1 MAEGQLPPEASS
13 DPRFEIGHVLFLD
26 IVGYSKSLINEQSE
40 SLRVLND
47 AVRGAAQFRAA
58 EAEGKLV
65 RLPTGDGMALVF
77 RTTPEAPARCA
88 LELSQALKSHPEV
101 QVRMGIH
108 CGPVNEVVDVNE
120 RANIT
125 GAGINIAQRVMDCGD
140 GGHILLSKRVAE
152 DLEDYREWKPRLH
165 DLGPCEVKH
174 GVIVFLVNL
183 YTDSLGNPAIPK
195 KFKLAKIK
203 RRPGVKTPRSIKP
216 ILLGLALFAL
226 IAAFPLWQFLA
237 RAQTKTERAK
247 LREGVVE
254 YPQMEAQV
262 RGSRTENNPDSEQ
275 EKIYA
280 QLGKQ
285 LGVDAKVLRE
295 KLPRFADEL
304 KKAPNAG
311 NYERASASYV
321 ARDYVE
327 AERLSLQAAAEARKN
342 VPVNAKDLL
351 ASLELAGLSAYQAIE
366 YGRAMQHFREAE
378 RLTDSARDLDDWVS
392 LQHEIAD
399 LLVAEGK
406 YSEAEKI
413 FRGVIAARSS
423 ALGPEHADT
432 LDSRHRLIYALTRQS
447 KYAEAENEARQVLKL
462 REKVLGREHL
472 DTVVSRYNLA
482 DTLVDQGKYPEAE
495 ELYRGVIRLNKKRFG
510 AEHPRTLSAQVGL
523 ATSLGAQGKNAE
535 AESLYREI
543 IKLDQRVYG
552 PDHPNTLNDRMN
564 LATTLQSDGKYPD
577 AEREYREVIKI
588 ETELIG
594 PNHPDTLTCRNNLSE
609 VLDDAGK
616 YVEAETECRQIIGP
630 EEKALGPEN
639 RVTLNSQGNLV
650 VALIGQSKF
659 GEAET
664 QYKDLL
670 ERMDRVLG
678 LEHPDTLGYTSKFV
692 AALLRQKRSEQA
704 RAIAQEQ
711 AERARK
717 LFGPANPTTRSY
729 AKLIEDVDALKR

>member
-1 MAEGQLPPEASS
+1 
-13 DPRFEIGHVLFLD
+13 LFLD
-26 IVGYSKSLINEQSE
+26 IVGYSKLPIDDQSE
-40 SLRVLND
+40 SLRVLNE
-47 AVRGAAQFRAA
+47 AVRGTERFRAA
-58 EAEGKLV
+58 EAEGKLL

-88 LELSQALKSHPEV
+88 LELSQALKSHPEI

-108 CGPVNEVVDVNE
+108 CGPVNEVIDVNE
-120 RANIT
+120 RPNIT

-183 YTDSLGNPAIPK
+183 YTESLGNPAIPK
-195 KFKLAKIK
+195 KFKRAKEK
-203 RRPGVKTPRSIKP
+203 RSPGVQTPRSIKP
-216 ILLGLALFAL
+216 ILLGLGLCALMVAFA
-226 IAAFPLWQFLA
+226 LWQFHA
-237 RAQTKTERAK
+237 RTQTKTELAK

-262 RGSRTENNPDSEQ
+262 RGSRTEGNPDSEQ

-285 LGVDAKVLRE
+285 LGVDAKILRE

-321 ARDYVE
+321 AKDYVE
-327 AERLSLQAAAEARKN
+327 AEHLSLQAAADAKKN
-342 VPVNAKDLL
+342 VPVNAKDLV
-351 ASLELAGLSAYQAIE
+351 ASLELAGLSAVQTIE

-378 RLTDSARDLDDWVS
+378 QLTDHARDLEEWVR

-413 FRGVIAARSS
+413 FRNVIAESS
-423 ALGPEHADT
+423 AALGPAHADT

-462 REKVLGREHL
+462 REKVLGRDHV
-472 DTVVSRYNLA
+472 DTLVSRYNLA
-482 DTLVDQGKYPEAE
+482 DALVDQGKYPEAE
-495 ELYRGVIRLNKKRFG
+495 ELYRGVIRLNKKLFG
-510 AEHPRTLSAQVGL
+510 AEHPRTLAARVGL
-523 ATSLGAQGKNAE
+523 ATSLGAQGKNTE

-543 IKLDQRVYG
+543 IRLDQKVYG
-552 PDHPNTLNDRMN
+552 AEHPNTLNDRMN
-564 LATTLQSDGKYPD
+564 LATTLQADRKYPE
-577 AEREYREVIKI
+577 AESEYRDVIKI
-588 ETELIG
+588 EEKLIG
-594 PNHPDTLTCRNNLSE
+594 PDHPDTLICRNNLSE
-609 VLDDAGK
+609 ELDDAGK
-616 YVEAETECRQIIGP
+616 YAEAETECRQIIGP
-630 EEKALGPEN
+630 EEKTLGPEN
-639 RVTLNSQGNLV
+639 RVTLNSYGNLT
-650 VALIGQSKF
+650 VALIGQGKF
-659 GEAET
+659 AEAEV

-670 ERMDRVLG
+670 RRMERVLG
-678 LEHPDTLGYTSKFV
+678 LEHPDTLGYTVKL
-692 AALLRQKRSEQA
+692 ATALSRQNKKGEAKELAKQIEA
-704 RAIAQEQ
+704 RARQV
-711 AERARK
+711 
-717 LFGPANPTTRSY
+717 LGPDNPSTRQYGRLVQDLETS
-729 AKLIEDVDALKR
+729 KP